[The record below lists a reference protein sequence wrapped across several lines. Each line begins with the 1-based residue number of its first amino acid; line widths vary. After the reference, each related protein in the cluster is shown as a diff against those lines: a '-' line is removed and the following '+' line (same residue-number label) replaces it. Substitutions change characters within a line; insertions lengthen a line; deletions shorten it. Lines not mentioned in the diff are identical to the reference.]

1 MIIENMI
8 IVFIIAKEAFPLR
21 VNFMRII
28 WWTQL
33 LFFNLH
39 RLCLLSRSN
48 SLSLKHIFTG
58 RRLLNALFLTLHKS
72 RKLKLSQENE
82 ATVDVHCR
90 IYTPVFNKVVVLYPW
105 TSA

>member
-1 MIIENMI
+1 MI
-8 IVFIIAKEAFPLR
+8 IVSNASFPIGIIFLK
-21 VNFMRII
+21 II
-28 WWTQL
+28 WWNQL

-39 RLCLLSRSN
+39 CLCLLSRSN